1 MKNKSRKINMRI
13 SIPVLLVSLIT
24 SFAVR
29 AQQVIPLY
37 PGKAPGSETWNWTEK
52 TSEKNAWNTTI
63 VYNVATPTLTV
74 YLPAAG
80 KANGTAVVVAPG
92 GGFQALSINSEG
104 IDVAKWLA
112 EKGITAFV
120 LKYRLNKSET
130 DDPVGE
136 FMKGLGNP
144 AVGKKINDTII
155 PMCIADGSK
164 AIAYVRANANQYG
177 INPKKIGIIG
187 FSAGGTVT
195 LGATLAY
202 DDSSKP
208 DFSAPIYPYATY
220 FKDINVPADAPPMF
234 ICAATNDSF
243 GFAPDCANLYN
254 TWIKAKKSAELHI
267 YSQGGHGFGMRKQNL
282 PSDQWIDLF
291 GDWLVQIGMMG
302 K

>member
-1 MKNKSRKINMRI
+1 MKNKSRRINMHKSI
-13 SIPVLLVSLIT
+13 SILLVSLIT
-24 SFAVR
+24 AFAAQ

-112 EKGITAFV
+112 ERGITAFV

-144 AVGKKINDTII
+144 AIGKKINDTII
-155 PMCIADGSK
+155 PMCIADGSR

-177 INPKKIGIIG
+177 INPDKIGIIG

-195 LGATLAY
+195 IGATLAF
-202 DDSSKP
+202 DETRKP
-208 DFSAPIYPYATY
+208 NFSAPIYPFATY
-220 FKDINVPADAPPMF
+220 FKDIKVPADAPPMF

-254 TWIKAKKSAELHI
+254 TWIKAKKGAELHI

-282 PSDQWIDLF
+282 PTDGWIDRFYEWVKVL
-291 GDWLVQIGMMG
+291 GY
-302 K
+302 